1 MALELGYALSSEE
14 HEPATLV
21 RNARLAEEAGFD
33 FLMISDHYHPWI
45 DAQGHSPFVWSVLGA
60 IAQATE
66 RIPVGTGVTCPTVR
80 IHPAIIAQAS
90 ATIAALMPGRFRLGV
105 GTGEALNEHI
115 LGDDWPEWEI
125 RAEMLE
131 EAVEVIRD
139 LWTGDNISHYGPAFT
154 VVNARIYDPPPEVVP
169 VIVAAGGPRAAE
181 LAGRIGDSLCATAPD
196 RELVDTFRSSGGDGK
211 PAYGQLTVCWDE
223 DEAAARRT
231 VKAIW
236 PTAAI
241 HGEASQELP
250 LPRHFEQ
257 LAEGVTEDQL
267 AEQIVCGPDAD
278 RHVEAIEAFVDA
290 GFDHVYV
297 HQVGPDQAGF
307 IRAYRES
314 VLPRVRERGGTRIA
328 TPA

>member
-1 MALELGYALSSEE
+1 MAIQLGYALSSEE
-14 HEPATLV
+14 HAPATLV
-21 RNARLAEEAGFD
+21 RNARLAEDAGFD

-66 RIPVGTGVTCPTVR
+66 RIPIGTGVTCPTVR

-90 ATIAALMPGRFRLGV
+90 ATVAALMPGRFRLGV

-139 LWTGDNISHYGPAFT
+139 LWTGDNVSHYGPAFT
-154 VVNARIYDPPPEVVP
+154 VVNARVYDPPPQPVP

-181 LAGRIGDSLCATAPD
+181 VAGRIGDALCATSPD
-196 RELVDTFRSSGGDGK
+196 REVLDAFRIAGGESK
-211 PAYGQLTVCWDE
+211 PAYGQVTVCWAE
-223 DEAAARRT
+223 DEGEARRT
-231 VKAIW
+231 LKAMW
-236 PTAAI
+236 PNAGI

-250 LPRHFEQ
+250 LPRHFQQ
-257 LAEGVTEDQL
+257 LAEGMTEDQL
-267 AEQIVCGPDAD
+267 AEQVVCGPDLD
-278 RHVEAIEAFVDA
+278 RHVEALQQFVDA

-297 HQVGPDQAGF
+297 HQVGPEQADF
-307 IRAYRES
+307 IDAYRDG
-314 VLPRVRERGGTRIA
+314 VLPRLRSGRVAVGAGT
-328 TPA
+328 

>member
-1 MALELGYALSSEE
+1 MAIQLGYALSSEE
-14 HEPATLV
+14 HEPAALV

-105 GTGEALNEHI
+105 GTGEALNENI
-115 LGDDWPEWEI
+115 LGDVWPEWEI

-131 EAVEVIRD
+131 EAVEVIRE
-139 LWTGDNISHYGPAFT
+139 LWTGENVSHYGQSYT
-154 VVNARIYDPPPEVVP
+154 VVNARIYDPPPEPVP

-181 LAGRIGDSLCATAPD
+181 LAGRIGDGLCATSPD
-196 RELVDTFRSSGGDGK
+196 REVVAAFRSSGGEGK
-211 PAYGQLTVCWDE
+211 PTYGQVTVCWAE
-223 DEAAARRT
+223 DESEARRT
-231 VKAIW
+231 LKAMW
-236 PTAAI
+236 PTAGI
-241 HGEASQELP
+241 RGEASQELP
-250 LPRHFEQ
+250 LPRHFQQ
-257 LAEGVTEDQL
+257 LAEGITEDQL
-267 AEQIVCGPDAD
+267 AEQVVCGPDID
-278 RHVEAIEAFVDA
+278 RHAEALQQFVDA

-297 HQVGPDQAGF
+297 HQVGPEQAAF
-307 IRAYRES
+307 IDAYRDG
-314 VLPRVRERGGTRIA
+314 VLPRLRSTRVA
-328 TPA
+328 AAARA